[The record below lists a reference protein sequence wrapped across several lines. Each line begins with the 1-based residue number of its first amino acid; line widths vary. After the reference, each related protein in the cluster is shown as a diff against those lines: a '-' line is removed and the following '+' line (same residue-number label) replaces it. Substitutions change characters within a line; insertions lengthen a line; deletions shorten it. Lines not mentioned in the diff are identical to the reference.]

1 MPHAFRTYKN
11 LVAAGFPEAQCACVA
26 GIVEHARSDGIHFSR
41 ESIVDKLFD
50 SGLSEP
56 QAEAVADVLRNCYYS
71 EIFSI
76 HFDTSKL
83 KFQLVRAKM
92 SAALA
97 DQFLS
102 IISPAIVTR
111 RDAYPRV
118 PIKFAPSP
126 GKVIMCDFT
135 HLCWPEMV
143 KERRAIVIAKGASDR
158 CAVVVPVSR
167 KPTNEGD
174 PRYYRFDAGKYP
186 FFDSQMPVWAICDHV
201 YTVALRRMWQI
212 NVLRRP
218 SIPAISATDL
228 AAVKLLLRTS
238 LGV

>member
-1 MPHAFRTYKN
+1 
-11 LVAAGFPEAQCACVA
+11 VA

-92 SAALA
+92 STS
-97 DQFLS
+97 FLS

-118 PIKFAPSP
+118 PIKFALSP
-126 GKVIMCDFT
+126 GRVIM
-135 HLCWPEMV
+135 
-143 KERRAIVIAKGASDR
+143 VISH
-158 CAVVVPVSR
+158 
-167 KPTNEGD
+167 
-174 PRYYRFDAGKYP
+174 
-186 FFDSQMPVWAICDHV
+186 ICV
-201 YTVALRRMWQI
+201 GQRW
-212 NVLRRP
+212 
-218 SIPAISATDL
+218 
-228 AAVKLLLRTS
+228 
-238 LGV
+238 